1 VAAERRVEVVLLTR
15 EDCTFCEEA
24 AAILDRLGVE
34 VPLSVRRVD
43 YDSEEGRRL
52 ALSGGMLFPPGILIG
67 GRPFSYGRPS
77 ERKLRRE
84 LAGLAPVL
92 AQEAER

>member
-15 EDCTFCEEA
+15 EGCAFCEDA
-24 AAILDRLGVE
+24 AAILDRLGAE
-34 VPLSVRRVD
+34 FPLAVTHVD

-52 ALSGGMLFPPGILIG
+52 ALSGGMFFPPGIVLG

-84 LAGLAPVL
+84 LAGRTPG
-92 AQEAER
+92 EAGR